1 MANTPQAKKRARQ
14 AEKHRAH
21 NAARRS
27 LMRTEIKK
35 ALKAVE
41 SRDSAAAQQAYRR
54 ATSIIDRLAGKGV
67 LHHNTASRYKSRLNN
82 HLRGLTSA

>member
-1 MANTPQAKKRARQ
+1 MANTAQAKKRVRQ
-14 AEKHRAH
+14 SEKHRAH

-35 ALKAVE
+35 AIKAIE
-41 SRDSAAAQQAYRR
+41 SQDRAAAQQAYRS

-67 LHHNTASRYKSRLNN
+67 LHKNTASRYKSRLNDR
-82 HLRGLTSA
+82 LRAAAST

>member
-1 MANTPQAKKRARQ
+1 MANTAQAKKRVRQ

-35 ALKAVE
+35 ALKAIE
-41 SRDSAAAQQAYRR
+41 SKDKGAAQQAYRD
-54 ATSIIDRLAGKGV
+54 AASIIDRLAGKGI
-67 LHHNTASRYKSRLNN
+67 LHKNTASRYKSRLNTR
-82 HLRGLTSA
+82 LRAVASA